1 VTSNPHPDTTREPVS
16 TAPSDTPADNPVGP
30 TGEPGWAGEWG
41 GTDIAFGEHGA
52 RLTYGSYLALEQL
65 LSAQRF
71 ESRPPAHDELLFIT
85 IHQVY
90 ELWFK
95 QLLHEATAARDAM
108 LGHDTAQA
116 TGPSRLWWAQHLL
129 QRMHAIERVLVSQ
142 VDVLETMTPQDFLQF
157 RQALAPASGFQS
169 VQYRELEFLSGAKDA
184 SFVDRFKGL
193 TDAEKGRLRRRL
205 EEPTLWDAF
214 LHVLRERGLPAET
227 DDEITQSV
235 RRAAHDRASYSDVW
249 ALAEA
254 LLQHDELAAAWRAR
268 HVVMVERMIGTKTGT
283 GGSSGAA
290 YLRSR
295 LPLQYYPLLWEL
307 RSHL

>member
-1 VTSNPHPDTTREPVS
+1 MGGVVTTLRRVTSTPS
-16 TAPSDTPADNPVGP
+16 SAPGQPAV
-30 TGEPGWAGEWG
+30 GEWG

-71 ESRPPAHDELLFIT
+71 ESDPPAHDELLFIT
-85 IHQVY
+85 VHQVY

-108 LGHDTAQA
+108 LGRDTGSEPASA
-116 TGPSRLWWAQHLL
+116 SGPNRLWWAQHLL
-129 QRMHAIERVLVSQ
+129 QRMHAIERILVEQ

-169 VQYRELEFLSGAKDA
+169 VQYRELEFLSGAKDP
-184 SFVDRFKGL
+184 SFVERFKGL
-193 TDAEKGRLRRRL
+193 TDGERERLSRRL
-205 EEPTLWDAF
+205 AEPTLWDAF
-214 LHVLRERGLPAET
+214 LHVLRLRGLAADT
-227 DDEITQSV
+227 DEEITDSV
-235 RRAAHDRASYSDVW
+235 RRAAHDRAAYSDVW

>member
-1 VTSNPHPDTTREPVS
+1 VTGR
-16 TAPSDTPADNPVGP
+16 
-30 TGEPGWAGEWG
+30 WG

-52 RLTYGSYLALEQL
+52 KLTYGSYLALEQL
-65 LSAQRF
+65 LSAQRI
-71 ESRPPAHDELLFIT
+71 ESDPPAHDELLFIT

-95 QLLHEATAARDAM
+95 QLLHEATAARDTM
-108 LGHDTAQA
+108 LGSTAQGEA
-116 TGPSRLWWAQHLL
+116 AGTNRLWWAQHLL
-129 QRMHAIERVLVSQ
+129 QRMHVIERVLVAQ

-184 SFVDRFKGL
+184 SFVERFKGL
-193 TDAEKGRLRRRL
+193 TDAERGRLRRRL

-214 LHVLRERGLPAET
+214 LHVLRERGLPAGT
-227 DDEITQSV
+227 DEEVTASV
-235 RRAAHDRASYSDVW
+235 RTAAHDRASYADVW
-249 ALAEA
+249 AVAEA

-307 RSHL
+307 RSQL